1 MAARTRARTA
11 RLPPLS
17 VTQPRLE
24 YRSIHGYRRA
34 FRIAGDGPVVVLV
47 HGIGDNS
54 TTWLDVMAHLAR
66 RYTVI
71 APDLLGHGRS
81 DKPRADYSV
90 PAYANGMR
98 DLLAVLGV
106 EQATVIGH
114 SLGGGVAMQFAYQF
128 PHLVQRLV
136 LVSTG
141 GVTKEVNPFLRLA
154 SLPPAQEVLALLR
167 LPGALPVIR
176 AAGTVLQ
183 RLGTD
188 LGHETPEVM
197 RVLGALPD
205 RGARS
210 AFLRTLRAV
219 VDWRGQVVTML
230 DRSYL
235 TAGLPVQ
242 LVWGDRDPVIPLA
255 HARLAQAAMPGAR
268 LEVFPG
274 AGHFPYRDDLPRF
287 LAVLEDFIATTEP
300 NPYDQERWRT
310 LLRTGAPDDAV
321 VGSPATRRSMRA
333 LLAADV
339 RSAT

>member
-1 MAARTRARTA
+1 MTRARAT
-11 RLPPLS
+11 RLRPVS
-17 VTQPRLE
+17 VTEPRLE

-34 FRIAGDGPVVVLV
+34 FRIAGEGPVVLLI

-54 TTWLDVMAHLAR
+54 TTWLDVMPHLAR
-66 RYTVI
+66 HHTVI

-98 DLLAVLGV
+98 DLMAVLGV
-106 EQATVIGH
+106 DSATVVGH

-128 PHLVQRLV
+128 PQLVQRLV

-167 LPGALPVIR
+167 LPGVLPVIR
-176 AAGTVLQ
+176 TAGTVLQ
-183 RLGTD
+183 ALGTD
-188 LGHETPEVM
+188 LGHETPDVM

-205 RGARS
+205 SGARS

-235 TAGLPVQ
+235 AAGLPVQ

-255 HARLAQAAMPGAR
+255 HAQLAQAAMPGAR
-268 LEVFPG
+268 LEVFRG
-274 AGHFPYRDDLPRF
+274 AGHFPHRDDLPRF
-287 LAVLEDFIATTEP
+287 LAVLEDFIATTKP
-300 NPYDQERWRT
+300 GTYDQEAWRT
-310 LLRTGAPDDAV
+310 LLRSGAPDDAV
-321 VGSPATRRSMRA
+321 TGSPATRKAVRE
-333 LLAADV
+333 LLATDE